1 MAIGTTIDSTTGL
14 NQVIATN
21 SPITS
26 GVITIGG
33 SFSASNTSNGLTTG
47 LFSLG
52 SSTLGSSYGI
62 NARAA
67 GTGTNYGVYAQ
78 ADSGTTNYA
87 IYTTSGRV
95 ELNTNLDSLSDFRV
109 RGATQA
115 NLLFTDAS
123 ADSVGI
129 RQATP
134 TAHLHIGA
142 GAATAG
148 AAALKLTSGALLNT
162 TEQGAFEFVAPDL
175 YFTTTTTSGGRHRID
190 LVKSNW
196 ITTNQTRL
204 NTITPSTL
212 TGMTVDLAA
221 AGVYQLDVY
230 LNIVGVNTI
239 GARIAM
245 NYSGGTIINIGTV
258 STLVNGT
265 TNLAYNSTNAAAWDA
280 TEFIATGVTDAVFRL
295 TGTFEVG
302 NAGTLS
308 VQAAQGAI
316 STVNT
321 IFFLRGGYIRA
332 SQLD

>member
-1 MAIGTTIDSTTGL
+1 LAVGTTVNNAIGINQEISVAIPQTAGIVTFGGAFTANNSLNGVTYGIAAFGASTG
-14 NQVIATN
+14 NA
-21 SPITS
+21 
-26 GVITIGG
+26 
-33 SFSASNTSNGLTTG
+33 
-47 LFSLG
+47 
-52 SSTLGSSYGI
+52 SYGI

-78 ADSGTTNYA
+78 ADSGTSNYA
-87 IYTTSGRV
+87 IYSPSGAV
-95 ELNTNLDSLSDFRV
+95 LINDLNDSLSDFRV
-109 RGATQA
+109 RGLVQDD
-115 NLLFTDAS
+115 LLFTDAS

-148 AAALKLTSGALLNT
+148 DAPLKLTTGPLLT
-162 TEQGAFEFVAPDL
+162 TAEQGAFEFVAPDL
-175 YFTTTTTSGGRHRID
+175 YFTTATSNGRHRID

-196 ITTNQTRL
+196 ITINQSRL
-204 NTITPSTL
+204 NTITPTTL

-221 AGVYQLDVY
+221 NGVYQLDVY
-230 LNIVGVNTI
+230 LNIIGVSGV

-245 NYSGGTIINIGTV
+245 IYSGTINNIGTV

-280 TEFIATGVTDAVFRL
+280 TEFVATGATDAVFRL

-302 NAGTLS
+302 QAGTLS

-316 STVNT
+316 SNVNT
-321 IFFLRGGYIRA
+321 IFFTRGGYIKA